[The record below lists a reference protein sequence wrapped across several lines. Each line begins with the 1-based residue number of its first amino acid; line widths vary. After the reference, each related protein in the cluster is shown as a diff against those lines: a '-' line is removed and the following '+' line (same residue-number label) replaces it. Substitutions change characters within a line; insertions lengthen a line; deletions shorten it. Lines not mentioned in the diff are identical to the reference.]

1 MTTASKSFSPTEQI
15 LRDLLAKRI
24 LILDGAMGTMIQ
36 QYKLT
41 EADYRGGEKGRFK
54 DFTGPA
60 GAEFCNKGN
69 ACGCGANHEP
79 PAQTSSRELFVKG
92 NNELLSLTQPHIIQ
106 EIHEQYLAAG
116 ADIVETNTFGATSI
130 AQDDYHMAHLV
141 YEMNLESAK
150 LARAACD
157 KYSTPDKP
165 RFVAGALGPTP
176 KTASISPDVND
187 PAARNVSFDQL
198 VKAYLEQTIALVE
211 GGVDILMVETIFDT
225 LNCKAAL
232 FAIDS
237 FFEQSGKRLP
247 LMISGTVTD
256 ASGRILSGQTVTAFW
271 NSVRHAKPLTI
282 GLNCALGAALMR
294 PYAEELSGIADT
306 FVCIYPNAGLPNPMS
321 DTGFDEKPADTS
333 ALVKEFA
340 ESGFINIAGGC
351 CGTTPPHI
359 KAIAEA
365 LKTVAPRQV
374 PAIEK
379 STKLS
384 GLEPFVIDDNSLFVN
399 VGERTN
405 VTGSKAFARMIL
417 NEQYEEALQVARQQ
431 VENGAQIIDINMDEG
446 MLDAINAMSHFLNLV
461 ASEPDIAR
469 VPIMIDSSK
478 WDVIEAGLKCVQG
491 KSIVNSISMKE
502 GEAEFLR
509 QAKLCM
515 RYGAAVIVMAFDE
528 KGQADTFERKIEI
541 CKRAYDLLTQK
552 VGFAAEDIIFD
563 PNIFAIAT
571 GIEEHNNYAVDFIN
585 ATRWIKENLPHAKIS
600 GGVSNVSFSFRGND
614 PAREAIHTVFLY
626 HAIKAGMTMGIV
638 NAGMVGIYDDLPAE
652 LRERVE
658 DVVLNRRQDATE
670 RMIEIAGT
678 LTADGKKEAPT
689 LEWRGTPENPIS
701 VEKRLA
707 HALVHG
713 ITEFINED
721 TEEARAQTM
730 QKGGRP
736 IHVIEGPLMDGMNIV
751 GDLFGQ
757 GKMFLPQVVKS
768 ARVMKQAVAHLIPY
782 IEAEKLAEE
791 KRTGIAAKAKGKMLI
806 ATVKGDVHDIGK
818 NIVSVVLQ
826 CNNFEVV
833 NMGVMVPCS
842 EILAMAK
849 TENVDI
855 IGLSGLITP
864 SLEEMAHV
872 AREMQ
877 RDPYFR
883 DVKMPLLIGGATT
896 SRAHTAVKIAPHYDG
911 PVVYVP
917 DASRSVAVMQSL
929 VTPEQRD
936 AYIAELSTDYE
947 RARTQHANKKG
958 VPMLTIAGARKNKA
972 QLTFAGKNTPVKP
985 KFIGRRI
992 LENIDLAT
1000 IAQYIDWGPFFQ
1012 TWDLA
1017 GAYPAILKDPVV
1029 GETATKLFAEGQ
1041 ALLKKIIEGRWLTAN
1056 GVVSLLPANSVHDD
1070 DIEIY
1075 TDDTRSQVA
1084 FTYYGMRQQTEKPVI
1099 DGVPRPNQCL
1109 ADFIAPKDSGV
1120 VDYIGMFAVT
1130 AGLGIEKHLK
1140 RFEDAHDDFNAILL
1154 KSLADRLAEA
1164 FAEYL
1169 HERVRKDLW
1178 GYASDENLSNEALI
1192 KEEYK
1197 GIRPAPGYPACP
1209 DHTVKA
1215 NMFAVMQ
1222 ATEIGISLTDSY
1234 AMNPAA
1240 AVSGYYFAHPE
1251 AKYFSVDKIGDDQL
1265 SEMATRR
1272 GMDKEELARWLAP
1285 NLA

>member
-1 MTTASKSFSPTEQI
+1 MTEISKTEQV
-15 LRDLLAKRI
+15 LRDLLAQRI

-41 EADYRGGEKGRFK
+41 EEDYRGNRFK
-54 DFTGPA
+54 DFQGPQ
-60 GAEFCNKGN
+60 GAEFCNKGT
-69 ACGCGANHEP
+69 ACGCGANHGETP
-79 PAQTSSRELFVKG
+79 NSPSRELFLKG

-116 ADIVETNTFGATSI
+116 ADIVETNTFGATSV

-165 RFVAGALGPTP
+165 RYVAGALGPTP

-187 PAARNVSFDQL
+187 PAARNITFDQL
-198 VKAYLEQTIALVE
+198 VAAYLEQTRALVE

-237 FFEQSGKRLP
+237 FFEETGKRLP

-271 NSVRHAKPLTI
+271 HSVRHAKPLTI

-294 PYAEELSGIADT
+294 PYAEELSKIADT

-365 LKTVAPRQV
+365 LNTVTPRQV
-374 PAIEK
+374 PVIEK

-384 GLEPFVIDDNSLFVN
+384 GLEPFIIDDNSLFVN

-446 MLDAINAMSHFLNLV
+446 MLDAIKAMSHFLNLV

-491 KSIVNSISMKE
+491 KAIVNSISMKE

-600 GGVSNVSFSFRGND
+600 GGVSNVSFSFRGNE

-638 NAGMVGIYDDLPAE
+638 NAGMVGIYDDLPEE

-658 DVVLNRRQDATE
+658 DVVLNRRPDATE
-670 RMIEIAGT
+670 RMIEFAGT

-689 LEWRGTPENPIS
+689 LEWRGTPENPVS

-721 TEEARAQTM
+721 TEEARVQAM

-768 ARVMKQAVAHLIPY
+768 ARVMKQAVAHLIPF
-782 IEAEKLAEE
+782 IEEEKLAEE
-791 KRTGIAAKAKGKMLI
+791 KRTGVAAKPKGKMLI

-849 TENVDI
+849 AENVDI

-883 DVKMPLLIGGATT
+883 SVKMPLLIGGATT

-929 VTPEQRD
+929 VSPEQRET
-936 AYIAELSTDYE
+936 YIDELNADYE
-947 RARTQHANKKG
+947 RVRTQHANKKG
-958 VPMLTIAGARKNKA
+958 VPMLSIADARKNKV
-972 QLTFAGKNTPVKP
+972 QLNFAGKNAPVKP
-985 KFIGRRI
+985 KFIGRRV
-992 LENIDLAT
+992 LENIDLALLT
-1000 IAQYIDWGPFFQ
+1000 QYIDWGPFFQ

-1017 GAYPAILKDPVV
+1017 GAYPGILKDPVV
-1029 GETATKLFAEGQ
+1029 GETATKLFADGQ
-1041 ALLKKIIEGRWLTAN
+1041 ALLKKIIEGRWLNAS
-1056 GVVSLLPANSVHDD
+1056 GVISLLPANSVNDD

-1075 TDDTRSQVA
+1075 SDESRQQVA

-1099 DGVPRPNQCL
+1099 DSVPRPNQCL
-1109 ADFIAPKDSGV
+1109 ADFIAPKSSGV
-1120 VDYIGMFAVT
+1120 QDYIGMFAVT

-1140 RFEDAHDDFNAILL
+1140 RFEDAHDDFNAIML

-1169 HERVRKDLW
+1169 HERVRTDLW
-1178 GYASDENLSNEALI
+1178 GYAAQEKLSNEALI
-1192 KEEYK
+1192 KEEYQ

-1209 DHTVKA
+1209 DHTVKSD
-1215 NMFAVMQ
+1215 MFKLMQ
-1222 ATEIGISLTDSY
+1222 ANDIGMSLTEAL

-1240 AVSGYYFAHPE
+1240 SVSGFYFAHPE
-1251 AKYFSVDKIGDDQL
+1251 AKYFSVDKIGEDQL
-1265 SEMATRR
+1265 TEMAKRR
-1272 GMDKEELARWLAP
+1272 GMDKQELARWLAP